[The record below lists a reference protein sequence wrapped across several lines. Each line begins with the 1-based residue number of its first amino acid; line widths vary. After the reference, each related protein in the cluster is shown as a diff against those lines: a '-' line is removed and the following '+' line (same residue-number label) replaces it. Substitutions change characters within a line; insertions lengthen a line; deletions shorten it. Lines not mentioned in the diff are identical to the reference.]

1 MAEGGG
7 CLVIAVDGPAASGKG
22 TLARRLAAYC
32 GLAHLDSGALY
43 RAVAVRVLRAG
54 GDPGNVADAIA
65 AAQGLEA
72 GDLEDPALR
81 EEITGQAASKVAAV
95 PQVRAAL
102 LDYQRAVAATPPGAV
117 IDGRDIG
124 TVVCPDAALKFFL
137 TARLEARV
145 ARRLKELQDR
155 GAKSIHTALERE
167 MEERDRRD
175 AERAVAPLKPADDA
189 IEIDTTDLDA
199 DGVFQAALSYVE
211 ASGCAPRT
219 G

>member
-1 MAEGGG
+1 MVEPAE
-7 CLVIAVDGPAASGKG
+7 CFVIAVDGPAASGKG
-22 TLARRLAAYC
+22 TLARRLARHC

-43 RAVAVRVLRAG
+43 RAVAIRVLRSG
-54 GDPGNVADAIA
+54 GDPGDAAAAIL

-72 GDLEDPALR
+72 GDLEDPGLR
-81 EEITGQAASKVAAV
+81 DETTGQAASKVAAV
-95 PQVRAAL
+95 PKVRELL

-124 TVVCPDAALKFFL
+124 TVVCPGAALKFFL
-137 TARLEARV
+137 TAGLKARV

-155 GAKSIHTALERE
+155 GAKSIHSALERE
-167 MEERDRRD
+167 MGERDRRD

-199 DGVFQAALSYVE
+199 DGVFQSVLSHVE
-211 ASGCAPRT
+211 ASGRASRT

>member
-1 MAEGGG
+1 MSEPAGGF
-7 CLVIAVDGPAASGKG
+7 VIAVDGPAASGKG
-22 TLARRLAAYC
+22 TLARRLARHY

-43 RAVAVRVLRAG
+43 RAVAVRVLRSG
-54 GDPGNVADAIA
+54 GDPGDAADAIT

-81 EEITGQAASKVAAV
+81 DETTGQAASKVAAV
-95 PQVRAAL
+95 PKVRAAL
-102 LDYQRAVAATPPGAV
+102 LDYQHAVAATPPGAV

-124 TVVCPDAALKFFL
+124 TVVCPGAALKFFL
-137 TARLEARV
+137 TAGLEARV

-155 GAKSIHTALERE
+155 GAKSIHSALERE
-167 MEERDRRD
+167 MEERDHRD

-211 ASGCAPRT
+211 ASGRAPRT

>member
-1 MAEGGG
+1 MAEPAA
-7 CLVIAVDGPAASGKG
+7 CFVIAVDGPAAAGKG
-22 TLARRLAAYC
+22 TLARRLARHC

-43 RAVAVRVLRAG
+43 RAVAVRVLRSG
-54 GDPGNVADAIA
+54 GDPDNAAAAIA
-65 AAQGLEA
+65 AAQALEA

-81 EEITGQAASKVAAV
+81 DETTGQAASKLAGV
-95 PQVRAAL
+95 PRVRELL

-124 TVVCPDAALKFFL
+124 TVVWPGAALKFFL
-137 TARLEARV
+137 TASLEARV

-155 GAKSIHTALERE
+155 GAESIHSALERE
-167 MEERDRRD
+167 MEARDRRD

-199 DGVFQAALSYVE
+199 DGVFRAAWSYVE
-211 ASGCAPRT
+211 ASGRAPRT